1 MPLTT
6 DAHALPNTPTRLSL
20 DPRARLGRRAGRR
33 FLIEWVAI
41 GCLGLTVILFGS
53 LGRMSASVDHLM
65 YDRLLM
71 WRAQPVLSGIVVLE
85 IDNESIAQLGRW
97 PWPRSVHTSL
107 LEQLA
112 KAKPAAVVYDVL
124 FTEPNRDDA
133 SLARAIALS
142 PTYLPVLLTNDGR
155 GGRHA
160 VVEPVAPLAQAAAG
174 LGHINLEV
182 DSDGIVRSVAQYE
195 GDADARWPQLMV
207 TVARAARQGWLALNS
222 GPARDEGGGGGGG
235 GGGRGSSGANA
246 GSGDSTGSAGTTRT
260 AGSTGTTAF
269 TPQPNPNP
277 ASDGRFLIPF
287 SRNSQSY
294 TKLSFASVLAGE
306 VPVEK
311 LRGRIVVI
319 GVTASGLYDRF
330 ATPVSGELGPLPGV
344 YIHANVLDTLLTGRE
359 VLPAPRWLLSGVS
372 LAPLAALLAG
382 FLVLSPRRSLLL
394 TGALCLLA
402 MAASAILLYGARL
415 WLSPVPAIIGVVV
428 VYPIWNW
435 RRLEMT
441 MAYLRKELQ
450 RLANEPHLLPQT
462 PQRRREFGGDVLE
475 QHMAL
480 MAQAAQRVQ
489 DMKRFM
495 WDSLN
500 SVPEPIL
507 VSDVHGI
514 VLIANHAAKAHFT
527 RLGAPM
533 PEGRAMQAVLGGLT
547 LVKAIDSG
555 GTSAADNTLFARA
568 HWPALLD
575 PARSEF
581 AGLMAQ
587 GVEVR
592 DGNERD
598 HLLRY
603 ANCTNAQGETT
614 GWIAGLVDVSA
625 LHAAERQR
633 EDALRL
639 LSHDMRSPQAS
650 ILALVEMERARETP
664 ALARGVLERIERY
677 ARRALTLADDF
688 VQLARA
694 ESQTYMLEPVNLAE
708 IVIDASDE
716 VWPQA
721 HAKRITLDSGTHSQ
735 GDVDGDADGGHWICA
750 DRSLMTRALV
760 NVLNNA
766 VKYSPPDTRITCEL
780 SYTKPGRAA
789 ATAASVATSA
799 TSATA
804 ATAATAA
811 SAATAATATKS
822 AAATAPAAAITATP
836 ATAPAPAT
844 TPTTPTP
851 ATPMRAA
858 AGRISCT
865 IRDEGYGIPEEQQAG
880 LFERFRRFHETER
893 PEVGGAGLGMAFV
906 KTVVTRHGGQVTVS
920 SAPGRGTAVTISLP
934 VLDDEPS
941 GLPGEPS

>member
-1 MPLTT
+1 MS
-6 DAHALPNTPTRLSL
+6 NTPTRLSL

-41 GCLGLTVILFGS
+41 GCLGITVILFGS
-53 LGRMSASVDHLM
+53 VGRMSASVDHLM

-71 WRAQPVLSGIVVLE
+71 WRAQPVLPDIVVLE

-97 PWPRSVHTSL
+97 PWPRSVHASL

-112 KAKPAAVVYDVL
+112 KARPATVVYDVL
-124 FTEPNRDDA
+124 FTEPGRDDA
-133 SLARAIALS
+133 SFARAVALS
-142 PTYLPVLLTNDGR
+142 PTYLPVLLINDGR

-207 TVARAARQGWLALNS
+207 TVAGAARPGRLALNS
-222 GPARDEGGGGGGG
+222 A
-235 GGGRGSSGANA
+235 
-246 GSGDSTGSAGTTRT
+246 STGSP
-260 AGSTGTTAF
+260 AF
-269 TPQPNPNP
+269 TRQPNPST
-277 ASDGRFLIPF
+277 AGEGRFMIPF

-294 TKLSFASVLAGE
+294 TKLSFASVLAGD

-311 LRGRIVVI
+311 LRGRIVVV

-359 VLPAPRWLLSGVS
+359 VLPAARWLLSGVS

-507 VSDVHGI
+507 VSDVRGI

-533 PEGRAMQAVLGGLT
+533 PEGRAMHAVLGGLT

-555 GTSAADNTLFARA
+555 AASDADNTLFARA

-592 DGNERD
+592 DANERD

-664 ALARGVLERIERY
+664 ALARGLLERIERY
-677 ARRALTLADDF
+677 AQRALTLADDF

-721 HAKRITLDSGTHSQ
+721 HAKRITLDSGTHSE
-735 GDVDGDADGGHWICA
+735 GDVDEAAGGGYWICA

-780 SYTKPGRAA
+780 SYVKP
-789 ATAASVATSA
+789 
-799 TSATA
+799 
-804 ATAATAA
+804 
-811 SAATAATATKS
+811 
-822 AAATAPAAAITATP
+822 APAAA
-836 ATAPAPAT
+836 
-844 TPTTPTP
+844 
-851 ATPMRAA
+851 
-858 AGRISCT
+858 GRVSCT

-893 PEVGGAGLGMAFV
+893 PEVGGAGLGMAFI
-906 KTVVTRHGGQVTVS
+906 KTVVTRHGGEVSVT

-934 VLDDEPS
+934 LLDDEPS
-941 GLPGEPS
+941 ALPANPVDDARARN

>member
-1 MPLTT
+1 
-6 DAHALPNTPTRLSL
+6 LPNTSTRLSL

-33 FLIEWVAI
+33 FLIEWAAI
-41 GCLGLTVILFGS
+41 GCLGLVVIALSS
-53 LGRMSASVDHLM
+53 LGRMSASVDQLV
-65 YDRLLM
+65 YDRLLSLH
-71 WRAQPVLSGIVVLE
+71 AQAVLPDIVVLE

-97 PWPRSVHTSL
+97 PWPRSVHARL
-107 LEQLA
+107 LEQVA

-124 FTEPNRDDA
+124 FTEANPDDA
-133 SLARAIALS
+133 ELARAIALS
-142 PTYLPVLLTNDGR
+142 PTYLPVLLTDAGR
-155 GGRHA
+155 GAPAA
-160 VVEPVAPLAQAAAG
+160 VVEPVAPLVRAAAG

-182 DSDGIVRSVAQYE
+182 DSDGIVRSVAQFE
-195 GDADARWPQLMV
+195 GDADSRWPQLML
-207 TVARAARQGWLALNS
+207 TVARAAERGALGLNVQ
-222 GPARDEGGGGGGG
+222 PARRASLESASDASD
-235 GGGRGSSGANA
+235 RGTGAHNDA
-246 GSGDSTGSAGTTRT
+246 
-260 AGSTGTTAF
+260 
-269 TPQPNPNP
+269 

-287 SRNSQSY
+287 SPNAQSY
-294 TKLSFASVLAGE
+294 EKLSFASVLAGQ
-306 VPVEK
+306 VPPEK

-330 ATPVSGELGPLPGV
+330 ATPVSGALGPLPGV

-359 VLPAPRWLLSGVS
+359 VAPAARWLLLVVS

-402 MAASAILLYGARL
+402 MSGSAILLYGAQL
-415 WLSPVPAIIGVVV
+415 WLSPVPAILGVVA

-450 RLANEPHLLPQT
+450 RLADEPHLLPQT
-462 PQRRREFGGDVLE
+462 PQRRRQFGGDVLE

-495 WDSLN
+495 WDSLD
-500 SVPEPIL
+500 SMPEPIL
-507 VSDVHGI
+507 VSDMQGI
-514 VLIANHAAKAHFT
+514 VLIANHAARAHFA

-533 PEGRAMQAVLGGLT
+533 PEGRSMQAVLGGLT
-547 LVKAIDSG
+547 FVKAIDSG
-555 GTSAADNTLFARA
+555 AGADAENDLLACA

-575 PARSEF
+575 PTSREF
-581 AGLMAQ
+581 AALMAQ

-592 DGNERD
+592 DADGRD

-650 ILALVEMERARETP
+650 ILALVEIERAREKP
-664 ALARGVLERIERY
+664 VLARGLLERIERY
-677 ARRALTLADDF
+677 AQRALTLADDF

-694 ESQTYMLEPVNLAE
+694 ESQTYLLEPVNLAE
-708 IVIDASDE
+708 LMIDASDE

-721 HAKRITLDSGTHSQ
+721 HAKRIALHTETDLSAEGRDI
-735 GDVDGDADGGHWICA
+735 GDIGDEGHWICA
-750 DRSLMTRALV
+750 DRSLLTRALV
-760 NVLNNA
+760 NILNNA
-766 VKYSPPDTRITCEL
+766 VKYSPPDTHITCEL
-780 SYTKPGRAA
+780 SNEVPAR
-789 ATAASVATSA
+789 

-804 ATAATAA
+804 GFTMAVASDRAT
-811 SAATAATATKS
+811 
-822 AAATAPAAAITATP
+822 
-836 ATAPAPAT
+836 
-844 TPTTPTP
+844 
-851 ATPMRAA
+851 R
-858 AGRISCT
+858 RVSCT
-865 IRDEGYGIPEEQQAG
+865 IRDQGYGIPQDQQAQ

-906 KTVVTRHGGQVTVS
+906 KTVVTRHGGEVNVV
-920 SAPGRGTAVTISLP
+920 SAPGRGTAVTIYLP
-934 VLDDEPS
+934 ALEEAQLDRPASRRHDA
-941 GLPGEPS
+941 

>member
-1 MPLTT
+1 MSNPS
-6 DAHALPNTPTRLSL
+6 TRLSL

-41 GCLGLTVILFGS
+41 GCLGVIVILLGS
-53 LGRMSASVDHLM
+53 LGRMSASVDHLV
-65 YDRLLM
+65 YDHLLG
-71 WRAQPVLSGIVVLE
+71 WRAQPVLPDIVVLE
-85 IDNESIAQLGRW
+85 IDNESIAQLGQSIAQLGRW
-97 PWPRSVHTSL
+97 PWPRSVHASL

-124 FTEPNRDDA
+124 FTEPNSDDA
-133 SLARAIALS
+133 GLAHAIALS
-142 PTYLPVLLTNDGR
+142 PTYLPVLLTSAGR
-155 GGRHA
+155 GARHA
-160 VVEPVAPLAQAAAG
+160 VVEPVAPLAHAAG

-182 DSDGIVRSVAQYE
+182 DSDGIVRSVAQFE
-195 GDADARWPQLMV
+195 GDADARGPQLMV
-207 TVARAARQGWLALNS
+207 TVARAAQRGALALNPPLTS
-222 GPARDEGGGGGGG
+222 RA
-235 GGGRGSSGANA
+235 GAA
-246 GSGDSTGSAGTTRT
+246 SGDSAAAGND
-260 AGSTGTTAF
+260 GE
-269 TPQPNPNP
+269 
-277 ASDGRFLIPF
+277 SDGRFLIPF
-287 SRNSQSY
+287 SRNAQSY

-306 VPVEK
+306 VPLEK

-344 YIHANVLDTLLTGRE
+344 YIHANVLDTLLTGRQ
-359 VLPAPRWLLSGVS
+359 VLPAARWLLFAISMV
-372 LAPLAALLAG
+372 PLAALLAG

-394 TGALCLLA
+394 TGALCAIA
-402 MAASAILLYGARL
+402 MAGSALLLYGARL
-415 WLSPVPAIIGVVV
+415 WLSPVPAILGVVV

-489 DMKRFM
+489 DMKRFV

-500 SVPEPIL
+500 SLPEPIL
-507 VSDVHGI
+507 VSDVRGV

-533 PEGRAMQAVLGGLT
+533 PEGRPMQAVLGGLT

-555 GTSAADNTLFARA
+555 AASDADNTLFARA

-575 PARSEF
+575 PARREF
-581 AGLMAQ
+581 AALMAQ

-592 DGNERD
+592 DANERD

-650 ILALVEMERARETP
+650 ILALVEMERAR
-664 ALARGVLERIERY
+664 AR
-677 ARRALTLADDF
+677 ARRARAHRTLCAMRAD
-688 VQLARA
+688 ARRRLRA
-694 ESQTYMLEPVNLAE
+694 ACARRIANLSAGARESRRV
-708 IVIDASDE
+708 DDRR
-716 VWPQA
+716 
-721 HAKRITLDSGTHSQ
+721 KR
-735 GDVDGDADGGHWICA
+735 
-750 DRSLMTRALV
+750 RSL
-760 NVLNNA
+760 
-766 VKYSPPDTRITCEL
+766 
-780 SYTKPGRAA
+780 
-789 ATAASVATSA
+789 
-799 TSATA
+799 
-804 ATAATAA
+804 
-811 SAATAATATKS
+811 
-822 AAATAPAAAITATP
+822 
-836 ATAPAPAT
+836 
-844 TPTTPTP
+844 
-851 ATPMRAA
+851 A
-858 AGRISCT
+858 AGAREAH
-865 IRDEGYGIPEEQQAG
+865 RAG
-880 LFERFRRFHETER
+880 HRN
-893 PEVGGAGLGMAFV
+893 
-906 KTVVTRHGGQVTVS
+906 GQ
-920 SAPGRGTAVTISLP
+920 PRQRL
-934 VLDDEPS
+934 
-941 GLPGEPS
+941 

>member
-1 MPLTT
+1 LS
-6 DAHALPNTPTRLSL
+6 NTPTRLSL

-41 GCLGLTVILFGS
+41 GCLGITVILFGS
-53 LGRMSASVDHLM
+53 LGRVSASVDHLM

-71 WRAQPVLSGIVVLE
+71 WRAQPVLPDIVVLE

-97 PWPRSVHTSL
+97 PWPRSVHASL

-112 KAKPAAVVYDVL
+112 KARPAAVVYDVL
-124 FTEPNRDDA
+124 FTEPGRDDA
-133 SLARAIALS
+133 SFARAVALS

-160 VVEPVAPLAQAAAG
+160 VVEPVAPIAQAAAG

-207 TVARAARQGWLALNS
+207 TVAGAVRPGRLALNS
-222 GPARDEGGGGGGG
+222 A
-235 GGGRGSSGANA
+235 
-246 GSGDSTGSAGTTRT
+246 STGSP
-260 AGSTGTTAF
+260 AF
-269 TPQPNPNP
+269 TRPPNPGTVGE
-277 ASDGRFLIPF
+277 GRFLIPF

-311 LRGRIVVI
+311 LRGRIVVV

-359 VLPAPRWLLSGVS
+359 VLPAARWLLSGVS

-507 VSDVHGI
+507 VSDVRGI

-555 GTSAADNTLFARA
+555 AASDADNTLFARA

-592 DGNERD
+592 DTNQRD

-633 EDALRL
+633 EYALRL

-650 ILALVEMERARETP
+650 ILALVEMERARETS
-664 ALARGVLERIERY
+664 ALARGLLERIERY
-677 ARRALTLADDF
+677 AQRALTLADDF

-721 HAKRITLDSGTHSQ
+721 HAKRITLDSGTHSE
-735 GDVDGDADGGHWICA
+735 GHVDDAAGGGYWICA

-766 VKYSPPDTRITCEL
+766 VKYSPPDTRIACEL
-780 SYTKPGRAA
+780 SYVKP
-789 ATAASVATSA
+789 
-799 TSATA
+799 
-804 ATAATAA
+804 
-811 SAATAATATKS
+811 
-822 AAATAPAAAITATP
+822 APAAAV
-836 ATAPAPAT
+836 
-844 TPTTPTP
+844 
-851 ATPMRAA
+851 RV
-858 AGRISCT
+858 SCT

-893 PEVGGAGLGMAFV
+893 PEVGGAGLGMAFI
-906 KTVVTRHGGQVTVS
+906 KTVVTRHGGEVSVT

-934 VLDDEPS
+934 LLDDEPS
-941 GLPGEPS
+941 ALPANPVDDARARN